1 MSPDCPPS
9 ADNPTPWR
17 IWATGC
23 SVIWVLRERRL
34 RGAAFFVFAEAF
46 ARDVILVL
54 RAGLAAFAVFFLR
67 MVFFLA
73 MPKV

>member
-1 MSPDCPPS
+1 
-9 ADNPTPWR
+9 
-17 IWATGC
+17 
-23 SVIWVLRERRL
+23 
-34 RGAAFFVFAEAF
+34 
-46 ARDVILVL
+46 VILVL